1 MRSVKQIDLIYNS
14 QEWFS
19 NGECLV
25 IDK

>member
-1 MRSVKQIDLIYNS
+1 MRTFKQIDFIYIS